1 MLLGASAFLGLCG
14 LLNSIEQRL
23 QNQPGNLA
31 WFAVCGDFCVIEYS
45 IEDEHGSSM
54 KS

>member
-1 MLLGASAFLGLCG
+1 MLLRASALLG
-14 LLNSIEQRL
+14 LLNAIEERL
-23 QNQPGNLA
+23 QNQPSNLA
-31 WFAVCGDFCVIEYS
+31 RFAVCGDFCVIEYS